1 MGTLEVPPPLAAA
14 HRVAALAGIGAALL
28 LLPIA
33 WRRRHAAAWFLALAL
48 LTLPI
53 GAAITGGL
61 SAPFD
66 RYQSR
71 IVWLPAAMAFLT
83 VPALLAATR
92 PRPGGAAGSD

>member
-1 MGTLEVPPPLAAA
+1 
-14 HRVAALAGIGAALL
+14 
-28 LLPIA
+28 
-33 WRRRHAAAWFLALAL
+33 L

-83 VPALLAATR
+83 VPALLGGAR
-92 PRPGGAAGSD
+92 RRPGDTVCPD